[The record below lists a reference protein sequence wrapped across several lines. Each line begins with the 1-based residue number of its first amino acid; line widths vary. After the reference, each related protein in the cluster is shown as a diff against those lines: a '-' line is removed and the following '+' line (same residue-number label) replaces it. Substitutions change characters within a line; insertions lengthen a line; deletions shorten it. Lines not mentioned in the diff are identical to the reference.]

1 MDRRSIQP
9 PRTLRS
15 MVFLAILVMV
25 GLLIAQSFWPAP
37 RRLLD
42 FTYSDLLF
50 QIETGNV
57 AEVVIQGTRIEGV
70 LKAGEV
76 RGFVVQGPPEG
87 SPLYADLAREMDAR
101 GVVYRFQTPSG
112 VTQFLVS
119 LLPFALL
126 LVLFPLFLV
135 FMMRRMQGGSAFT
148 FGQSRAK
155 LVTKEF
161 TKVTFKDVAGID
173 EVLDEVREIVDYL
186 KDPGRFVRLGAK
198 IPKGILLVGPPGTG
212 KTLLA
217 RAIAGEAGVPFF
229 SISGSDFV
237 EMFVGVGAARVR
249 DMFQKAKASAPCI
262 VFIDEIDAVGRK
274 RGAGLGGGH
283 DEREQT
289 LNQLLSEMD
298 GFEGNAGV
306 IVLAA
311 TNRPDVLDLALLR
324 PGRFDRKIAVPS
336 PDLRGREAILR
347 IHIREKKLAT
357 DVDLAHLAKRTP
369 GFVGADLENLCNEAA
384 LLAARRNKD
393 RVELDDFEEAL
404 DRVLTGL
411 ARKGMYIK
419 EEERLRI
426 AYHETGHALL
436 NKLLARLGP
445 VHKVT
450 IIPRGT
456 GVLGFSQRLL
466 EDKYWTSKDD
476 LVDVLTW
483 TFGGRAAEE
492 LVFSEQ
498 STGAANDLRDATEL
512 ATKMV
517 VEYGM
522 SDVVGPMNL
531 GKERTNVFLGE
542 EIVRSENHS
551 EELAAVVDREIRALL
566 TRAYE
571 RAKDLLAR
579 NRPALDRIAQE
590 LLRRESLDGEEINT
604 VLGDL
609 TLQPAG

>member
-1 MDRRSIQP
+1 MDRRPIQP

-15 MVFLAILVMV
+15 ITILVMLVMV
-25 GLLIAQSFWPAP
+25 GLLVFQALWPSQTP
-37 RRLLD
+37 RVEL
-42 FTYSDLLF
+42 TYSDLLAE
-50 QIETGNV
+50 IERENV
-57 AEVVIQGTRIEGV
+57 EEVAIRGSRIEGT
-70 LKAGEV
+70 LRTGEI
-76 RGFVVQGPPEG
+76 RSFVVQGPPEG
-87 SPLYADLAREMDAR
+87 SPHYVDLTQAMEEA
-101 GVVYRFQTPSG
+101 GVVYRFQEAEGASWILPLLAYSLP
-112 VTQFLVS
+112 VILVVA
-119 LLPFALL
+119 FWMY
-126 LVLFPLFLV
+126 
-135 FMMRRMQGGSAFT
+135 MMRRMQGGSAFT

-155 LVTKEF
+155 LVTREF
-161 TKVTFKDVAGID
+161 TNVSFKDVAGID
-173 EVLDEVREIVDYL
+173 EVLDEVKEIVDYL

-298 GFEGNAGV
+298 GFERNAGV

-324 PGRFDRKIAVPS
+324 PGRFDRKIAVPT
-336 PDLRGREAILR
+336 PDLHGREAILKV
-347 IHIREKKLAT
+347 HIREKKLAT
-357 DVDLAHLAKRTP
+357 DVDLALLARRTS

-393 RVELDDFEEAL
+393 RIGIEDFEEAL

-419 EEERLRI
+419 EEERHRI
-426 AYHETGHALL
+426 AYHESGHALL
-436 NKLLARLGP
+436 NKLLPRLGP

-476 LVDVLTW
+476 LLDMLTW

-492 LVFSEQ
+492 IVFGEQ
-498 STGAANDLRDATEL
+498 STGAANDLREATEI

-522 SDVVGPMNL
+522 SEELGPIHL

-542 EIVRSENHS
+542 EIVRSEAHS
-551 EELAAVVDREIRALL
+551 EELSAFVDREIRNLL

-571 RAKDLLAR
+571 RAKGLLLQYRA
-579 NRPALDRIAQE
+579 ALDRVAQE
-590 LLRRESLDGEEINT
+590 LLRRESLDGTELDA
-604 VLGDL
+604 VLSDL
-609 TLQPAG
+609 ALEPTG

>member
-9 PRTLRS
+9 PRALRS
-15 MVFLAILVMV
+15 ITFLVLVILI
-25 GLLIAQSFWPAP
+25 GLLIAQAFWPAQ
-37 RRLLD
+37 RQRVEL
-42 FTYSDLLF
+42 TYSVLLAEI
-50 QIETGNV
+50 QAGNV
-57 AEVVIQGTRIEGV
+57 AQVAIQGTRIEGE
-70 LKAGEV
+70 LKAGEN
-76 RGFVVQGPPEG
+76 RDFFVQGPPEG
-87 SPLYADLAREMDAR
+87 SPLYAELAQAMDEH
-101 GVVYRFQTPSG
+101 GVVYRFQSPSG
-112 VTQFLVS
+112 LGQFLVS
-119 LLPFALL
+119 LIPFALML
-126 LVLFPLFLV
+126 ILFPLLLMY
-135 FMMRRMQGGSAFT
+135 MMRRSQGGSAFT

-155 LVTKEF
+155 LVAKEF
-161 TKVTFKDVAGID
+161 TKVSFKDVAGID
-173 EVLDEVREIVDYL
+173 EVLDEVKEVVAYL
-186 KDPGRFVRLGAK
+186 KDPGKFVRLGAK

-237 EMFVGVGAARVR
+237 EMFVGVGASRVR

-298 GFEGNAGV
+298 GFEGNTGV

-324 PGRFDRKIAVPS
+324 AGRFDRKIAVPA
-336 PDLRGREAILR
+336 PDLHGREAILK
-347 IHIREKKLAT
+347 IHIREKKLAP
-357 DVDLAHLAKRTP
+357 DVDLGLLAKRTS
-369 GFVGADLENLCNEAA
+369 GFAGADLENLCNEAA
-384 LLAARRNKD
+384 LLAARQNKD
-393 RVELDDFEEAL
+393 RVELQDFEEAL

-436 NKLLARLGP
+436 NKLLPRLGP

-456 GVLGFSQRLL
+456 GVLGYSQRLL
-466 EDKYWTSKDD
+466 EDKYWTTKDD
-476 LVDVLTW
+476 LMDMVTW
-483 TFGGRAAEE
+483 AFGGRAAEE
-492 LVFSEQ
+492 IVFKEQ
-498 STGAANDLRDATEL
+498 STGAANDLREATEI

-522 SDVVGPMNL
+522 SEELGPINL

-542 EIVRSENHS
+542 EIVRSEVHS
-551 EELAAVVDREIRALL
+551 EELSSAADREIRGILA
-566 TRAYE
+566 RAYE
-571 RAKDLLAR
+571 RATGLLAR
-579 NRPALDRIAQE
+579 NRAALDRIAQE
-590 LLRRESLDGEEINT
+590 LLRRESLDGDEIT
-604 VLGDL
+604 ALVGDL
-609 TLQPAG
+609 VLEPTG

>member
-1 MDRRSIQP
+1 M
-9 PRTLRS
+9 
-15 MVFLAILVMV
+15 FLVMLV
-25 GLLIAQSFWPAP
+25 LLGLLIAQAFWPAP
-37 RRLLD
+37 PPTLE

-50 QIETGNV
+50 QVQAGNV
-57 AEVVIQGTRIEGV
+57 EEVVIQGSRIEGT

-87 SPLYADLAREMDAR
+87 SPLYTELAREMDER
-101 GVVYRFQTPSG
+101 GVVYRFQAPSG
-112 VTQFLVS
+112 IAQILVS
-119 LLPFALL
+119 LLPMALL
-126 LVLFPLFLV
+126 LILFPLLLM

-155 LVTKEF
+155 LVAKEF
-161 TKVTFKDVAGID
+161 TRVSFKDVAGID

-186 KDPGRFVRLGAK
+186 RDPGKFVRLGAK

-336 PDLRGREAILR
+336 PDLHGREAILK

-357 DVDLAHLAKRTP
+357 DVDLGLLAKRTP

-384 LLAARRNKD
+384 LLAARRSKD

-411 ARKGMYIK
+411 ARKGMYIRDD
-419 EEERLRI
+419 ERLRI
-426 AYHETGHALL
+426 AHHEAGHALL
-436 NKLLARLGP
+436 MKLLPETGP

-456 GVLGFSQRLL
+456 GALGFAQPLPEDRRLWSRKL
-466 EDKYWTSKDD
+466 LLDH
-476 LVDVLTW
+476 LAVIL
-483 TFGGRAAEE
+483 GGRAADEI
-492 LVFSEQ
+492 VFAEQ
-498 STGAANDLRDATEL
+498 TTGAADDLKRATEI
-512 ATKMV
+512 AKRMV
-517 VEYGM
+517 VEWGM
-522 SDVVGPMNL
+522 SEALGPVNVA
-531 GKERTNVFLGE
+531 GDRANVFLGE
-542 EIVRSENHS
+542 EIVRGEDHS
-551 EELAAVVDREIRALL
+551 EELASAVDREIRTILAQ
-566 TRAYE
+566 AYA

-579 NRPALDRIAQE
+579 NRAALDRIAQE
-590 LLRRESLDGEEINT
+590 LLRRESLDGEEINA
-604 VLGDL
+604 LLSDL
-609 TLQPAG
+609 QLEPTG

>member
-1 MDRRSIQP
+1 MDRRPIQP

-15 MVFLAILVMV
+15 ITFLVILVMI
-25 GLLIAQSFWPAP
+25 GLLIAQAFWPSQ
-37 RRLLD
+37 RQVSEL
-42 FTYSDLLF
+42 TYSLLLTQIQEGKVGEVAIQGS
-50 QIETGNV
+50 QIEGLFKTGERFV
-57 AEVVIQGTRIEGV
+57 A
-70 LKAGEV
+70 
-76 RGFVVQGPPEG
+76 QGPPEG
-87 SPLYADLAREMDAR
+87 SPLYAELARLLDEQ
-101 GVVYRFQTPSG
+101 GVIYRFQAPSG
-112 VTQFLVS
+112 ASWILPLLAYS
-119 LLPFALL
+119 LPVL
-126 LVLFPLFLV
+126 LVVV
-135 FMMRRMQGGSAFT
+135 FWMYMMRRMQGGSAFT

-155 LVTKEF
+155 LVAKEF
-161 TKVTFKDVAGID
+161 TKVSFKDVAGID

-186 KDPGRFVRLGAK
+186 RDPGRFVRLGAK

-217 RAIAGEAGVPFF
+217 RAIAGEAGAPFF

-324 PGRFDRKIAVPS
+324 PGRFDRKIAVPT
-336 PDLRGREAILR
+336 PDLHGREAILKV
-347 IHIREKKLAT
+347 HIREKKLAT
-357 DVDLAHLAKRTP
+357 DVDLSLLARRTP

-393 RVELDDFEEAL
+393 RIELQDFDEAL

-419 EEERLRI
+419 DEERLRI
-426 AYHETGHALL
+426 AHHEAGHALL
-436 NKLLARLGP
+436 IKLLPDTGP
-445 VHKVT
+445 IHKVS

-456 GVLGFSQRLL
+456 GALGFAQPLPEDRRLWSRQL
-466 EDKYWTSKDD
+466 LLDH
-476 LVDVLTW
+476 LTVIL
-483 TFGGRAAEE
+483 GGRAADEI
-492 LVFSEQ
+492 VFAERT
-498 STGAANDLRDATEL
+498 TGASDDLRRATEI
-512 ATKMV
+512 AKRMV
-517 VEYGM
+517 VEWGM
-522 SDVVGPMNL
+522 SDSLGPVNL
-531 GKERTNVFLGE
+531 ASDRVNVFLGE
-542 EIVRSENHS
+542 EIVRSEDHS
-551 EELAAVVDREIRALL
+551 EELSATVDREIRRFL
-566 TRAYE
+566 TEAYA

-579 NRPALDRIAQE
+579 NRAALDRLAQE
-590 LLRRESLDGEEINT
+590 LLRRESLDGEEINA
-604 VLGDL
+604 LLADL
-609 TLQPAG
+609 ALEPTG

>member
-1 MDRRSIQP
+1 MEE
-9 PRTLRS
+9 
-15 MVFLAILVMV
+15 A
-25 GLLIAQSFWPAP
+25 
-37 RRLLD
+37 
-42 FTYSDLLF
+42 
-50 QIETGNV
+50 
-57 AEVVIQGTRIEGV
+57 
-70 LKAGEV
+70 
-76 RGFVVQGPPEG
+76 
-87 SPLYADLAREMDAR
+87 
-101 GVVYRFQTPSG
+101 GVVYRFQEAEGASWILPLLAYSLP
-112 VTQFLVS
+112 VILVVA
-119 LLPFALL
+119 FWMY
-126 LVLFPLFLV
+126 
-135 FMMRRMQGGSAFT
+135 MMRRMQGGSAFT

-155 LVTKEF
+155 LVTREF
-161 TKVTFKDVAGID
+161 TNVSFKDVAGID
-173 EVLDEVREIVDYL
+173 EVLDEVKEIVDYL

-298 GFEGNAGV
+298 GFERNAGV

-324 PGRFDRKIAVPS
+324 PGRFDRKIAVPT
-336 PDLRGREAILR
+336 PDLHGREAILKV
-347 IHIREKKLAT
+347 HIREKKLAT
-357 DVDLAHLAKRTP
+357 DVDLALLARRTS

-393 RVELDDFEEAL
+393 RIGIEDFEEAL

-419 EEERLRI
+419 EEERHRI
-426 AYHETGHALL
+426 AYHESGHALL
-436 NKLLARLGP
+436 NKLLPRLGP

-476 LVDVLTW
+476 LLDMLTW

-492 LVFSEQ
+492 IVFGEQ
-498 STGAANDLRDATEL
+498 STGAANDLREATEI

-522 SDVVGPMNL
+522 SEELGPIHL

-542 EIVRSENHS
+542 EIVRSEAHS
-551 EELAAVVDREIRALL
+551 EELSAFVDREIRNLL

-571 RAKDLLAR
+571 RAKGLLLQYRA
-579 NRPALDRIAQE
+579 ALDRVAQE
-590 LLRRESLDGEEINT
+590 LLRRESLDGTELDA
-604 VLGDL
+604 VLSDL
-609 TLQPAG
+609 ALEPTG

>member
-1 MDRRSIQP
+1 MQP

-15 MVFLAILVMV
+15 ITFLVMLV
-25 GLLIAQSFWPAP
+25 MIGLLIAQAFWPSQ
-37 RRLLD
+37 RRASE
-42 FTYSDLLF
+42 FTYSYFLGEI
-50 QIETGNV
+50 QAGKV
-57 AEVVIQGTRIEGV
+57 GEVVIQGAQIEGL
-70 LKAGEV
+70 LKTGE
-76 RGFVVQGPPEG
+76 RFVAQGPPEG
-87 SPLYADLAREMDAR
+87 SPLYAELARTMDEH
-101 GVVYRFQTPSG
+101 GVVYRFQAPSG

-119 LLPFALL
+119 LFPFLL
-126 LVLFPLFLV
+126 MLLFVAVLWMYL
-135 FMMRRMQGGSAFT
+135 MRRMQGGSAFT

-155 LVTKEF
+155 LVAKEF
-161 TKVTFKDVAGID
+161 TKVSFKDVAGIE

-217 RAIAGEAGVPFF
+217 RAIAGEAAVPFF

-298 GFEGNAGV
+298 GFEGNVGV

-336 PDLRGREAILR
+336 PDLHGREAILK

-357 DVDLAHLAKRTP
+357 DVDLSLLARRTP

-384 LLAARRNKD
+384 LLAARLNKD
-393 RVELDDFEEAL
+393 RVGLADFEEAL
-404 DRVLTGL
+404 DRMLTGL

-436 NKLLARLGP
+436 NKLLPRLGP

-476 LVDVLTW
+476 LMDMLTW

-492 LVFSEQ
+492 IVFEEQ
-498 STGAANDLRDATEL
+498 STGAANDLREATEI

-522 SDVVGPMNL
+522 SEGLGPINL
-531 GKERTNVFLGE
+531 SKERTNIFLGE
-542 EIVRSENHS
+542 EIVRSDVHS
-551 EELAAVVDREIRALL
+551 DELSASVDREIRKFL
-566 TRAYE
+566 THAYE
-571 RAKDLLAR
+571 KAKDILAR
-579 NRPALDRIAQE
+579 NRTALDRVAQD
-590 LLRRESLDGEEINT
+590 LLRRESLDGTEID
-604 VLGDL
+604 VLLSDL
-609 TLQPAG
+609 VLEPAG